1 MCPIG
6 FLMLGSTPARPA
18 ERFARRKPISP
29 AGRLPT
35 SSRNPRP
42 ARQRRR
48 TGAAHRYPLTHP
60 PTLVRRPIG
69 GGKQASAPEPLVD
82 PRTQPWTVQWAPRGP
97 RHGMP
102 DMPAVR
108 LAAPSARVRTP
119 DTRLDTVSAR
129 SVPPADTRQWL
140 AGRGTWR
147 IARPSGRPDTPVQ
160 GDRPADGSGPGPDG
174 GGQAADTF
182 SVQRPTM
189 RLASWPRPTMRPAHP
204 GHDRT
209 GRQCAC
215 SPSANP
221 SRAGTSASLVPVRC
235 PRGRVRRPRWTP

>member
-1 MCPIG
+1 MSYWLLDVGLYPCKTCRAIRPPQADQPRRETTDVEQKPPPGPPAPTDRSRSPI
-6 FLMLGSTPARPA
+6 PADPPAHPRPSADRWRKAGLRAGAAGRPA
-18 ERFARRKPISP
+18 HPTLDRPVGTSRTSPWHAGHARSP
-29 AGRLPT
+29 AGR
-35 SSRNPRP
+35 
-42 ARQRRR
+42 
-48 TGAAHRYPLTHP
+48 
-60 PTLVRRPIG
+60 
-69 GGKQASAPEPLVD
+69 
-82 PRTQPWTVQWAPRGP
+82 
-97 RHGMP
+97 
-102 DMPAVR
+102 
-108 LAAPSARVRTP
+108 PSARVRTP
-119 DTRLDTVSAR
+119 DTRLDTVSADQFLLR
-129 SVPPADTRQWL
+129 TPGSGWPAEGHGGPLDRPV
-140 AGRGTWR
+140 GRT
-147 IARPSGRPDTPVQ
+147 SPVQ
-160 GDRPADGSGPGPDG
+160 GDRLADGSGPGPDG

>member
-1 MCPIG
+1 MPVLCY
-6 FLMLGSTPARPA
+6 PALRNQPVNLK
-18 ERFARRKPISP
+18 ERRSPGP

-119 DTRLDTVSAR
+119 DTRLDTVSADQFLLR
-129 SVPPADTRQWL
+129 TPGSGWPAEGHGGPLDRPV
-140 AGRGTWR
+140 GRT
-147 IARPSGRPDTPVQ
+147 PPVQ

-174 GGQAADTF
+174 DGQAADT
-182 SVQRPTM
+182 SSAQRPTM
-189 RLASWPRPTMRPAHP
+189 RLASRPRPPTRPADP
-204 GHDRT
+204 GPDRT